1 MNPFRCFHIFIYFSP
16 LSMVRAFQRFC
27 HFTSVPL
34 PHSLSLSFSPANAP
48 HPTLSLYTALSYLFA
63 RIFFLRVARFYYF
76 SFLQFLFFF
85 SPFFFRFGLV
95 LLPNTLR
102 KAFHVCCA
110 YEFQIFKNVS
120 IVSLAFVVQVH
131 VCVSVC
137 PPALVCVCVCVGRPE
152 AGTGEGR
159 RRTPKC

>member
-1 MNPFRCFHIFIYFSP
+1 MFSYIYLFFAAFYGSSISAILPFHLCP
-16 LSMVRAFQRFC
+16 
-27 HFTSVPL
+27 P
-34 PHSLSLSFSPANAP
+34 PPLSFSCTSPYP
-48 HPTLSLYTALSYLFA
+48 FTLHSTL
-63 RIFFLRVARFYYF
+63 IFICTNIFLACS
-76 SFLQFLFFF
+76 SFLLFLFPAVPVLLFF
-85 SPFFFRFGLV
+85 CFFFRFGLV

-137 PPALVCVCVCVGRPE
+137 PPALVCACVCVGRPE

>member
-34 PHSLSLSFSPANAP
+34 PHSLSLAP

-76 SFLQFLFFF
+76 SFLQFLFYFF
-85 SPFFFRFGLV
+85 FCFFFRFGLV

-137 PPALVCVCVCVGRPE
+137 PPAPVCVFVCVCRPE